1 MIRGLYTAASGM
13 QAQQRKHDA
22 ITNNIAN
29 LQTPGYKAQAT
40 PLRSF
45 PDMLI
50 HLMEGQGV
58 PPQRIGTLTTGVFAE
73 ESLPL
78 YLQGDL
84 LETNQPL
91 DFAIRSNIGLE
102 INGEP
107 VPFDASGK
115 AIVDDEVIFQ
125 PQAFFMVQGAD
136 GEPRFTRD
144 GRFRLTEDRQL
155 VTVNGEPVL
164 SANGQPVIIPD
175 IILSVDQIGI
185 TANGTLIDR
194 TDGMEIA
201 NNVGGVFEPYQI
213 IVRINNPYDLIRE
226 GNGNFRLAEGAEAP
240 VAIEP
245 EDEVVVMQ
253 GYTERSNVDP
263 AQSMVDMMTALRVYE
278 ANQRVIQ
285 SLDQTL
291 DKAVNEIGRV

>member
-1 MIRGLYTAASGM
+1 
-13 QAQQRKHDA
+13 
-22 ITNNIAN
+22 
-29 LQTPGYKAQAT
+29 
-40 PLRSF
+40 
-45 PDMLI
+45 
-50 HLMEGQGV
+50 
-58 PPQRIGTLTTGVFAE
+58 
-73 ESLPL
+73 
-78 YLQGDL
+78 
-84 LETNQPL
+84 
-91 DFAIRSNIGLE
+91 
-102 INGEP
+102 
-107 VPFDASGK
+107 
-115 AIVDDEVIFQ
+115 
-125 PQAFFMVQGAD
+125 
-136 GEPRFTRD
+136 D